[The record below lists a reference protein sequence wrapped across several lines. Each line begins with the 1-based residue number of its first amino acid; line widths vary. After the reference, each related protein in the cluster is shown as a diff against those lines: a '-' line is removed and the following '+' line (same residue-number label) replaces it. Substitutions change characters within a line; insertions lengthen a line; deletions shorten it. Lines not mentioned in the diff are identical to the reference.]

1 MMSRKKL
8 REQRTETDNLI
19 SNLRGEVGEIL
30 FTWILMK
37 DLLAETGKYKFP
49 NVIENMDN
57 PRLNRLHILVDKLRD
72 EMVSRLSELAE
83 RKIGRLNFY
92 FAGKKLNK
100 LSKEIKD
107 YEKFIKKNNF
117 RKKRNY
123 DISHKELP
131 EKWKEHKSIR
141 IPYEKVVKGIVKAI
155 RLTKKIDDISLGP
168 SAKYLW
174 REMRKSRYKPIFPP
188 KVSYMLMPY
197 FRLSKNDRAKI
208 INEEIKKGKK
218 VWKSID
224 AVVNGQKKKIMAC
237 KKWGA
242 IIIGNRVL
250 ILPEYPLIDIKNI
263 EIS

>member
-1 MMSRKKL
+1 MSRKKL
-8 REQRTETDNLI
+8 REQRTATDNLI
-19 SNLRGEVGEIL
+19 SNLRGEVCKII

-37 DLLAETGKYKFP
+37 DLLVETNKYKSP
-49 NVIENMDN
+49 NIIENMDN
-57 PRLNRLHILVDKLRD
+57 PRLNRLNILVDKLRD
-72 EMVSRLSELAE
+72 EIVSRLSELAK

-100 LSKEIKD
+100 LSKEIND
-107 YEKFIKKNNF
+107 YEKYVIKNDFI
-117 RKKRNY
+117 KKRNY

-131 EKWKEHKSIR
+131 EKWEEHKSIS

-155 RLTKKIDDISLGP
+155 RLMKKIDDIFLGP

-174 REMRKSRYKPIFPP
+174 REMRKRRYKSILLP
-188 KVSYMLMPY
+188 KVNYMLMPH
-197 FRLSKNDRAKI
+197 FRLSKNYRAKI
-208 INEEIKKGKK
+208 INEEIKNGKK

-242 IIIGNRVL
+242 IIIGNRML
-250 ILPEYPLIDIKNI
+250 ILPEYPLIDIKSI
-263 EIS
+263 EI